1 MLNLLYDA
9 SSFPPV
15 ISAGIPALRP
25 HFMPHHFQPRARLA
39 VKHIKDSF
47 FILYFFGLQQQQ
59 QQQKE
64 VKVNEFHEIFLNEK
78 DKEK

>member
-25 HFMPHHFQPRARLA
+25 HFMPHHFQPRAGLA

-47 FILYFFGLQQQQ
+47 FIFGLQQQQ